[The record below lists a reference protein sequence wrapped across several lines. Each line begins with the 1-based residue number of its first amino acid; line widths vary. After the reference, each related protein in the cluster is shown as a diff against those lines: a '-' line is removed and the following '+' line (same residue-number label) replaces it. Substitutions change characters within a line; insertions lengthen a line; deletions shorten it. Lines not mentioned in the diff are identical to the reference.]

1 MTAAANE
8 SRRMPFALAA
18 FSLGFVAGLRTM
30 TAPAVLRL
38 IRDQNKAAYVTALGA
53 LGEYAADLSPKA
65 PSRTQPGALIGR
77 AWSGAYCGR
86 RLAPSSDRVI
96 AGMALGAVGAIAGA
110 FGGLAVRRRA
120 IDAIGPVPAA
130 LLEDAVAI
138 AAAVLIVTQSR

>member
-1 MTAAANE
+1 
-8 SRRMPFALAA
+8 MPFALAA
-18 FSLGFVAGLRTM
+18 FSLGFVAGLRAM
-30 TAPAVLRL
+30 TPPAVLRL
-38 IRDQNKAAYVTALGA
+38 VRDGNKAAYLAALGA
-53 LGEYAADLSPKA
+53 LGEYAADLA
-65 PSRTQPGALIGR
+65 PNAPARTQPGALLAR

-86 RLAPSSDRVI
+86 RLAPSSDRLI

-120 IDAIGPVPAA
+120 MELVGPVPAA